1 MPVVHRSAAPYLKK
15 TYMRLLIHLAVFS
28 LTALSAA
35 AQQPADSSDLFFR
48 HLSLREVVVTGSTGQ
63 TKLKHT
69 SIPISILSQRD
80 LRQLS
85 FTNLIDG
92 IARQPG
98 LSQITTGGGIAKPVI
113 RGLGYNRIIVVN
125 DGIRQ
130 EGQQWGDEHGIEI
143 DEHSVQSVQILK
155 GPASLLYGSDALGG
169 VLLFNSAPPA
179 FGEKLYANAA
189 TEYQT
194 NNGLFAYT
202 LNAGGSS
209 NSLAWDLR
217 YSDKMAHAYKS
228 PVDGYVPNTQF
239 RQRALNGLLAL
250 RQQWGFS
257 RLRLSYFHLTPS
269 IAEGERDPLT
279 GRLLRS
285 YNKATTYGHALP
297 YQQVYHYKAALDNM
311 VYLGGGTLN
320 ILAAYQQNRRKEYE
334 EDDDGRA
341 ACGLHF
347 LLHTVNY
354 DMRYTRVNAN
364 GWKLSAGINGMVQ
377 RSSNKGDEYLIPAYR
392 LFDIGLFATAEKTFG
407 CFDLNGGVRYD
418 TRWLHSYALT
428 DEGEQRFT
436 DFARRLHGLTAS
448 IGTAYHPSDH
458 LTLKANLSRGFR
470 APNMSELG
478 SNGVHEGTLRFEEG
492 NHRLRPEY
500 SHQLD
505 LGLDY
510 ANRWLSLQVSLFANR
525 IDNYIYLQREHD
537 DATHPSPSPSAAAMP
552 RSRHPHD
559 DDTGLQHYCYTAGDA
574 TMMGGEI
581 AADFHPIHSLHLG
594 STLSYVSARQMH
606 SRRDQRYLPFI
617 PPLRW
622 TTDIKYEISHD
633 QPVWNNAYVAFGM
646 DCYARQDRFM
656 AAYATETATP
666 GYTLFH
672 CSAGI
677 DICRRYERVVSIVLT
692 ADNLFNK
699 ACQSHLSR
707 LKYAEPNPISGHTG
721 IYNMGRNITCKLVVP
736 VSF

>member
-15 TYMRLLIHLAVFS
+15 TYMRHLIHLAVFS

-80 LRQLS
+80 LRQLA

-285 YNKATTYGHALP
+285 YNKTTTYGHALP

-354 DMRYTRVNAN
+354 DVRYTRTNAN

-377 RSSNKGDEYLIPAYR
+377 RSSNKGDEYLSPVRHRTIR
-392 LFDIGLFATAEKTFG
+392 HCRE
-407 CFDLNGGVRYD
+407 DLRVLRPQ
-418 TRWLHSYALT
+418 RRRALRHALAA
-428 DEGEQRFT
+428 QLRPH
-436 DFARRLHGLTAS
+436 RRGRAALHGLCPTPAR
-448 IGTAYHPSDH
+448 THCQ
-458 LTLKANLSRGFR
+458 
-470 APNMSELG
+470 
-478 SNGVHEGTLRFEEG
+478 
-492 NHRLRPEY
+492 HR
-500 SHQLD
+500 H
-505 LGLDY
+505 GL
-510 ANRWLSLQVSLFANR
+510 
-525 IDNYIYLQREHD
+525 
-537 DATHPSPSPSAAAMP
+537 
-552 RSRHPHD
+552 
-559 DDTGLQHYCYTAGDA
+559 
-574 TMMGGEI
+574 
-581 AADFHPIHSLHLG
+581 
-594 STLSYVSARQMH
+594 
-606 SRRDQRYLPFI
+606 
-617 PPLRW
+617 PPLRP
-622 TTDIKYEISHD
+622 SHTEG
-633 QPVWNNAYVAFGM
+633 QPL
-646 DCYARQDRFM
+646 
-656 AAYATETATP
+656 P
-666 GYTLFH
+666 
-672 CSAGI
+672 
-677 DICRRYERVVSIVLT
+677 
-692 ADNLFNK
+692 
-699 ACQSHLSR
+699 R
-707 LKYAEPNPISGHTG
+707 LPRTQHE
-721 IYNMGRNITCKLVVP
+721 
-736 VSF
+736 